1 MVNYNCIRCGYET
14 NDRSKMK
21 SHLSRKTVCKP
32 LLNDVN
38 LDDYKND
45 IFKTIGASRQV
56 DKRSQLGSIIYNMK
70 AN

>member
-45 IFKTIGASRQV
+45 IFKDIEIV
-56 DKRSQLGSIIYNMK
+56 FNFYYDIDFE
-70 AN
+70 